1 MRERIREA
9 VDIPEKIAIGIGAGG
24 LVLSLFYLPAFAPA
38 MELIIGGGTS
48 LGITNDVWPKKPH
61 TT

>member
-1 MRERIREA
+1 MKERIRESI
-9 VDIPEKIAIGIGAGG
+9 DLPEKIAIGIGAGG

-48 LGITNDVWPKKPH
+48 LGITNAVWPRKQ
-61 TT
+61 TTA